1 MVVLC
6 CLFFILFVLVVEK
19 LFTASNWTL
28 DTFTW
33 NKY

>member
-6 CLFFILFVLVVEK
+6 CLFFILFVRLWNK

-33 NKY
+33 SKY